1 MTENNA
7 ILQNDEIIPYLHP
20 DEQLIQVGPPNTCCE
35 LFLLSITA
43 TCTENLHL
51 LLPEHLNNHDVVHFL
66 YRILENDIELKSFNI
81 EFERSRIFHE
91 KVIVRIQSS
100 LNVLKHYLQSKPNLL
115 IFLKHENN
123 IIAES
128 LVNLQSLVP
137 VDNLQE
143 FLKCTTNASII
154 LHERCFLTKL
164 DTIEKPIENQYKK
177 SYLDLQLKLQYIGS
191 KMDIVRDPD
200 AIISPSNPIISYI
213 QFHNEEN
220 TNNADQ
226 VE

>member
-20 DEQLIQVGPPNTCCE
+20 DEQLIQVGPLNTCCE
-35 LFLLSITA
+35 LFLLSIIA

-51 LLPEHLNNHDVVHFL
+51 LLPEHLNNHGVVHFL
-66 YRILENDIELKSFNI
+66 YRILENDIELKSFDI
-81 EFERSRIFHE
+81 EFEGSCIFHE

-100 LNVLKHYLQSKPNLL
+100 LNVLKHYLRSKPNLL

-137 VDNLQE
+137 VNNLQE
-143 FLKCTTNASII
+143 FLKCTTNASVI

-164 DTIEKPIENQYKK
+164 DAIEKPTENQCKK

-191 KMDIVRDPD
+191 KIDVAHDPD
-200 AIISPSNPIISYI
+200 TIISLSNPMTSYI
-213 QFHNEEN
+213 QYHNEN
-220 TNNADQ
+220 ANNASQ